1 MKTIVA
7 PEISSPTPVVPAG
20 TAVPPLARPGV
31 ITLPLVLLC
40 LGHMAVDLYSSAI
53 STLQPVLVGH
63 FGFSLAQAG
72 WLGGAFMF
80 ASSITQLGFGLLSDR
95 WHPRMFGVLGLL
107 MAGLFLTSF
116 GLARGF
122 YSLLFFIVLGGIG
135 VAAFHPQS
143 TTHAWTLSTHRR
155 GLVMALFFT
164 SGTLGLAMGPTYFSA
179 VVERFGLERLSIAIV
194 PALLV
199 GALLFW
205 QLPAPRHGVSGG
217 KIDTAAFRRQWKP
230 LLLHYMLVVLR
241 SVVQVGMAQFMT
253 LYLYHER
260 GFTLKQASLGLTVF
274 FFAAAAGSFLGGGL
288 ADRIGGKPVILMS
301 MIGSTPF
308 LWLFLH
314 SSGWASMLC
323 LFVGGTMLL
332 FTIPVNVVM
341 AQDLLPSQAGTVTSI
356 MMGFAW
362 GMAGITAVPAIGWY
376 ADRLGIAAAFEV
388 LALLP
393 LAGFLLA
400 LKLPAAAPSVE
411 GNAV

>member
-1 MKTIVA
+1 M
-7 PEISSPTPVVPAG
+7 
-20 TAVPPLARPGV
+20 PPQLARPGV
-31 ITLPLVLLC
+31 VTLPLVLLC

-63 FGFSLAQAG
+63 FGFTLAQAG
-72 WLGGAFMF
+72 VLGGTFMF

-107 MAGLFLTSF
+107 AAGVFLTSF
-116 GLARGF
+116 GLAGGF
-122 YSLLFFIVLGGIG
+122 YSLLFFIILGGMG

-143 TTHAWTLSTHRR
+143 TTHAWSLSAHRR
-155 GLVMALFFT
+155 GFVMALFFT

-179 VVERFGLERLSIAIV
+179 VVERFGLERLSIAVV

-199 GALLFW
+199 AALLFW
-205 QLPAPRHGVSGG
+205 RLPPPHHGKSDGG
-217 KIDTAAFRRQWKP
+217 VDVAAFRREWKP
-230 LLLHYMLVVLR
+230 LLLHYALVVLR

-253 LYLYHER
+253 LYLFNER

-288 ADRIGGKPVILMS
+288 ADRIGGKRVILMS
-301 MIGSTPF
+301 MIGSAPF

-314 SSGWASMLC
+314 TSGLVSILC

-341 AQDLLPSQAGTVTSI
+341 AQEILPSQAGTVTSL

-362 GMAGITAVPAIGWY
+362 GMAGIAAVPAIGWF
-376 ADRLGIAAAFEV
+376 ADRAGIIAAFEV

-393 LAGFLLA
+393 LIGFLLA
-400 LKLPAAAPSVE
+400 LKLPAGARPAGE
-411 GNAV
+411 NTA